1 MSSAEVP
8 QYVTMQD
15 YLAKEESARTKS
27 EYVDGWVRA
36 MTGATNR
43 HNRVALNCLVKLSML
58 LDGRSCQPFNSDTK
72 LKIDR
77 DHRKR
82 FYYPDAQ
89 VVCRST
95 EPQCVYQ
102 EEPVLIIEVLSPSTR
117 RYDLEEKMEAYLSI
131 PSLECYV
138 VIEQHQP
145 IAVVLRR
152 TADGF
157 TREVLQ
163 GTHQTIDLPFL
174 SGLLS
179 LSDVYRGVEFT
190 ETCVQE
196 PDPEYC

>member
-8 QYVTMQD
+8 QYVSMQD
-15 YLAKEESARTKS
+15 YLAAEESARTKS

-36 MTGATNR
+36 MTGVTNR
-43 HNRVALNCLVKLSML
+43 HNRVKLNCLVSLSAQL
-58 LDGRSCQPFNSDTK
+58 KGHVCQPFDSDTK

-77 DHRKR
+77 DNRKR

-117 RYDLEEKMEAYLSI
+117 RYDLEEKMDAYLSI
-131 PSLECYV
+131 PSLVCYIV
-138 VIEQHQP
+138 LEQHQP
-145 IAVVLRR
+145 IAVVLTR
-152 TADGF
+152 TEDGF
-157 TREVLQ
+157 SRKVLQ

-174 SGLLS
+174 SGSLS
-179 LSDVYRGVEFT
+179 LSDIYRGVEFT

-196 PDPEYC
+196 HDPEYC